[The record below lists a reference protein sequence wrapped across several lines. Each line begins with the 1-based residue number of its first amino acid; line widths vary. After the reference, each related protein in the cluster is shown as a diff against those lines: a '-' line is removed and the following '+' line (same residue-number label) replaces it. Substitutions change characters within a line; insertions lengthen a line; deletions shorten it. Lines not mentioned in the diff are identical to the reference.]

1 MSELK
6 GYNEL
11 SARIHAIADTRQAMV
26 EIAKLALV
34 ESKALVPVKTGN
46 LRGSIRIGTVTKDS
60 AEIIA
65 GANYAQFVE
74 LGTRGGTII
83 RPVRA
88 KVLAWG
94 GPRRLSGSLRKGA
107 KATNFAMRVRRGA
120 TRAQPFLLPGARAAV
135 QKSGFIEGLVKAWN
149 EAA

>member
-1 MSELK
+1 VSDLK
-6 GYNEL
+6 GYDEL
-11 SARIHAIADTRQAMV
+11 VARIHAIADNRKVMGIVASLAAG
-26 EIAKLALV
+26 EAKKLA
-34 ESKALVPVKTGN
+34 PVQTGN
-46 LRGSIRIGTVTKDS
+46 LRRTIRVGTVTEDS